1 MEAVGRRG
9 PERLALA
16 LVAALTALAAV
27 LRFWGLGRQGFWYD
41 EATTA
46 WLLRAGPGRMLATLP
61 RTESTPPLYY
71 LLGWLWTRAFSDTE
85 LGLRSLSA
93 LAGVACVPVTFMA
106 ARHLTGRRAASFAAL
121 LVSVSPFLVW
131 YSQEARAYSLYALS
145 SAVSLWLFTR
155 ARARATGP
163 RLAAWG
169 VSAAAALCTHYF
181 ALFVVLP
188 EALLLLA
195 DRRSPL
201 RARLLALAIP
211 AAAGGALVALAL
223 AQRGR
228 TYFFTRAPLGVRVG
242 QVVQF
247 FAVGFSPPSTLGTLA
262 LAGALLACALT
273 LLIVRAERSQR
284 SGAAAAA
291 FVGAVAVLVPVVLAA
306 VGVDYLNARNVIGA
320 LPPLAVVA
328 GAGFGA
334 ARPRLIGPA
343 LALALA
349 GLSLWMVAGVARD
362 LTAQRPHWQQV
373 AALLAREPRR
383 RAILP
388 LDAPTWSRPLGFYL
402 PRTWWAPAG
411 GKPVREIDVVRK
423 VPHTGPCPTAVW
435 WGALC
440 NIGTH
445 RALQHGPAR
454 GFMFVSSERVAGFAV
469 DRYAARAPIRVYPR
483 RPFDRPGGAGRRLL
497 LVTPTAAPVVP

>member
-1 MEAVGRRG
+1 MEAVGRPR
-9 PERLALA
+9 PERLVLA

-27 LRFWGLGRQGFWYD
+27 LRIWDLGRQGFWYD

-46 WLLRAGPGRMLATLP
+46 WLLRAGPARMLATLP

-71 LLGWLWTRAFSDTE
+71 LLAWGWTRAFSDTE

-106 ARHLTGRRAASFAAL
+106 ARQLAGRRAAFFAAL
-121 LVSVSPFLVW
+121 LVCVSPFLVW
-131 YSQEARAYSLYALS
+131 YSQEARSYSLYALAG
-145 SAVSLWLFTR
+145 AVSLWLF
-155 ARARATGP
+155 ARARAHTSAA

-195 DRRSPL
+195 ERRALL

-211 AAAGGALVALAL
+211 ATAGSALVALAL

-228 TYFFTRAPLGVRVG
+228 TYFFTRAPLGVRVR

-247 FAVGFSPPSTLGTLA
+247 FAVGFSPPSTLGVLA
-262 LAGALLACALT
+262 VAGALLVAALT
-273 LLIVRAERSQR
+273 LLALRAERTQL

-291 FVGAVAVLVPVVLAA
+291 FVGAVAVLVPVLLAA
-306 VGVDYLNARNVIGA
+306 VGVDYLNGRNVIGA

-334 ARPRLIGPA
+334 ARARLLGPA
-343 LALALA
+343 LALVLA
-349 GLSLWMVAGVARD
+349 GVSIWMIAGVARD

-373 AALLAREPRR
+373 AALLARDPLP

-402 PRTWWAPAG
+402 PHTWWAPAR

-440 NIGTH
+440 NVGTH
-445 RALQHGPAR
+445 RALHTAPAR
-454 GFMFVSSERVAGFAV
+454 GFTFVSSGRVAGFAV

-483 RPFDRPGGAGRRLL
+483 RPFERAGGAGRRLL
-497 LVTPTAAPVVP
+497 LVSPTTAPVVP